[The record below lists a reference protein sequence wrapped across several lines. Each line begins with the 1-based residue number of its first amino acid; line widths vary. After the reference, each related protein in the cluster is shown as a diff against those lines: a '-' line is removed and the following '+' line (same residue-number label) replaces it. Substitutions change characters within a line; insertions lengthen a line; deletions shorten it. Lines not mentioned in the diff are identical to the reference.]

1 MDRAVRCIRMDD
13 LLEIPSSLP
22 QKNPMD
28 AVANDDE
35 SDDEGGLDWTKLLFV
50 GLLIF
55 YETSLSIVL

>member
-1 MDRAVRCIRMDD
+1 MDD